1 MTRVDLTALPPKV
14 RAVIYYV
21 YVVAGLGLGS
31 TQVGYSAAG
40 VDQPVWLT
48 VAFAVF
54 GRVSMAISPPF
65 SANGVMLVTLSM
77 NRCVGTSVSL
87 AVMSRETDSR
97 CCPSRLKAVPST
109 QSEWVPIW
117 RTCLPVAAS

>member
-1 MTRVDLTALPPKV
+1 MTRVDLTALPPKA

-48 VAFAVF
+48 VSFAVF
-54 GRVSMAISPPF
+54 GF
-65 SANGVMLVTLSM
+65 
-77 NRCVGTSVSL
+77 L
-87 AVMSRETDSR
+87 ATG
-97 CCPSRLKAVPST
+97 LG
-109 QSEWVPIW
+109 
-117 RTCLPVAAS
+117 LVAASNTPTSVEAGEAAVARVEEEDDTLRA